1 MAQQLCN
8 INCLS
13 STAFHSCN
21 TNEFRCNNGRC
32 IFKTWKCD
40 HENDCKDGSDEID
53 CTYPSCAPGEF
64 TCANSRCIPMSQVI
78 ARSKLIFSFFVQ
90 KGAGTR
96 AEGFQFE
103 EKFKKKKIKLIF
115 FFSKICERGYRSKT
129 TISFYFEV
137 IKVRLDSAI
146 LMASFSLII
155 A

>member
-1 MAQQLCN
+1 MAQQFCN

-90 KGAGTR
+90 KGASTR
-96 AEGFQFE
+96 AEGLHFK
-103 EKFKKKKIKLIF
+103 EKSFLEKKSIWF
-115 FFSKICERGYRSKT
+115 FFSKFCERGYSSK

-146 LMASFSLII
+146 LMASFSLIL

>member
-1 MAQQLCN
+1 MAQQFCN

-78 ARSKLIFSFFVQ
+78 ARSKLIFRFFVQ

-96 AEGFQFE
+96 AEGLQFE
-103 EKFKKKKIKLIF
+103 EKFLKKNQIN
-115 FFSKICERGYRSKT
+115 FFSPKFAKEATALKLLSVFTSKLSKSDLT
-129 TISFYFEV
+129 Q
-137 IKVRLDSAI
+137 L
-146 LMASFSLII
+146 L
-155 A
+155 

>member
-96 AEGFQFE
+96 AEGLL
-103 EKFKKKKIKLIF
+103 KKKIKLIF
-115 FFSKICERGYRSKT
+115 FSPKFAKEATALKLLSVFTSKLSKSDLT
-129 TISFYFEV
+129 QLF
-137 IKVRLDSAI
+137 
-146 LMASFSLII
+146 
-155 A
+155 